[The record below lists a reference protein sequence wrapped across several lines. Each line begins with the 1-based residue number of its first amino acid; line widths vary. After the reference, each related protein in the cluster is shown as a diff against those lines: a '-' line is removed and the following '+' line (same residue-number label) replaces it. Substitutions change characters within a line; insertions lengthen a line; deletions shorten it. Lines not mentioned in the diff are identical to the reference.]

1 MKQLKALLANYA
13 GTIKMGKPTLE
24 IDMKKLQ
31 SDLNTISKD
40 NCVYFNICVGML
52 LILFIS
58 SLAIVFMFIPN
69 TQLLAGIFS
78 VLGISVI
85 GVITKMISLWR
96 EKSHVDLLYILAG
109 TLKEDIIKSIL
120 QILVKKF

>member
-1 MKQLKALLANYA
+1 MKQLKSLLANYA
-13 GTIKMGKPTLE
+13 GTIKMGAPTLE

-31 SDLNTISKD
+31 RDLSAISKA
-40 NCVYFNICVGML
+40 NQVYFNICVGML

-69 TQLLAGIFS
+69 TQLLYSIFS
-78 VLGISVI
+78 VLGISVS
-85 GVITKMISLWR
+85 GVITQMISLWR
-96 EKSHVDLLYILAG
+96 EKSYVDLLYILAG